1 MVLLCSCIFVLEE
14 NPTCSVNA
22 VELWRCLQIVIYTEQ
37 QLQSLR
43 ECLHLYM
50 KVIGPNDTFRD
61 YITGSRGEGFHFDW
75 SDIDILST
83 SIAEYVSMDN
93 GLMHPRCKYIAI
105 DKDCQPG
112 YCKLLYRA
120 RSEHTDVK
128 YRYLSRDSFLD
139 EKIYFSINSNSDIHV
154 HGPCVSTAHGNQNGF
169 DDCHAI
175 PIHTDFSNAFL
186 KNLTTKFWNNVK
198 TKVINENVTVMHC
211 VPKSPENGDDEGHQ
225 WLISFCVLEQYIV
238 HSFNHVQFFF
248 FFILHSSSFRN

>member
-1 MVLLCSCIFVLEE
+1 
-14 NPTCSVNA
+14 
-22 VELWRCLQIVIYTEQ
+22 
-37 QLQSLR
+37 
-43 ECLHLYM
+43 M

-61 YITGSRGEGFHFDW
+61 YFTGSRGEGFHFDW

-112 YCKLLYRA
+112 YCKLLYRT

-154 HGPCVSTAHGNQNGF
+154 HRPCVSTAHGNQNG
-169 DDCHAI
+169 
-175 PIHTDFSNAFL
+175 
-186 KNLTTKFWNNVK
+186 
-198 TKVINENVTVMHC
+198 
-211 VPKSPENGDDEGHQ
+211 
-225 WLISFCVLEQYIV
+225 
-238 HSFNHVQFFF
+238 
-248 FFILHSSSFRN
+248 